1 MRLQPHLQSKNICVY
16 TIYVNAKSQLFVS
29 CQDFEL
35 PEHRKYVIYSELT
48 LQAYQQPSCFTFLH
62 L

>member
-29 CQDFEL
+29 FQENNRFWNPNPL
-35 PEHRKYVIYSELT
+35 GLGGKNRPR
-48 LQAYQQPSCFTFLH
+48 
-62 L
+62 